1 MLILARIHVLIRC
14 GQSKLLFPWL
24 VRTAWLAWHQGWW
37 LHACDVLP
45 CPQAG
50 AGPINPLPA
59 ALPSWLLGCLLLD
72 CAGTGNFSGHP
83 GSKPRWKG
91 VGFGPGKFPGKT
103 KVVTLVVQDQESEL
117 HAARSILPVL
127 AGKASLPRVKRN
139 IQVPAARATSVLSS
153 TPPWWQG
160 TVGPQGA
167 HGAGVRSA
175 HTASR
180 TLPKSGS
187 VVVRREV
194 GDSWVAPLNTDQQKA
209 RKPNL
214 VLLQTAAGQG
224 TQLGMRDAPH
234 GVFEC
239 LSPHAGK

>member
-1 MLILARIHVLIRC
+1 M
-14 GQSKLLFPWL
+14 
-24 VRTAWLAWHQGWW
+24 
-37 LHACDVLP
+37 LP

-50 AGPINPLPA
+50 AGPINPPPCSFTLLA
-59 ALPSWLLGCLLLD
+59 ARLSPLGLCWDWELFR
-72 CAGTGNFSGHP
+72 ASRVETQVERS
-83 GSKPRWKG
+83 SKTRWKG
-91 VGFGPGKFPGKT
+91 VGFSPGQFPGKT

-127 AGKASLPRVKRN
+127 AGKADLPRVKGN

-153 TPPWWQG
+153 TPPLWLG
-160 TVGPQGA
+160 TLGPRGA

-187 VVVRREV
+187 VMVRREA
-194 GDSWVAPLNTDQQKA
+194 GASWVPPLNTDQQKD
-209 RKPNL
+209 RKSNL

-234 GVFEC
+234 RVFEC